1 MDQHYIMSYLS
12 EPKARS
18 LVGGYF
24 HLGDLPTRKY
34 DTNGAVHV
42 KANIIQTVVTPTITQ
57 QQ

>member
-1 MDQHYIMSYLS
+1 MSYLS
-12 EPKARS
+12 EPKTRS